1 MREHLLTPSLSATT
15 RPVTLYSVQS
25 SFLIAFLGGPVAILL
40 YSSLN
45 SWRLRRT
52 KDIPVILLGA
62 GAVVGLVYALLFQ
75 PMLFAGLVELL
86 GNDTFRALRT
96 VLSLAICGVFYG
108 LHQKQHRSAAF
119 FHDKPPSPW
128 IPALVCIVVGY
139 VSFFRLFDVI
149 KGIAS

>member
-25 SFLIAFLGGPVAILL
+25 SFLVAFFGGPAAILL
-40 YSSLN
+40 YSGLN

-52 KDIPVILLGA
+52 ADIPVYMLGTA
-62 GAVVGLVYALLFQ
+62 LVAGLVYALLFQ
-75 PMLFAGLVELL
+75 PMIFADVFELL
-86 GNDTFRALRT
+86 GDDTNRALRV

-128 IPALVCIVVGY
+128 IPAIICIAAGIGIMTGLYAMIVVMA
-139 VSFFRLFDVI
+139 R
-149 KGIAS
+149 